1 MGLIWIHSP
10 KSIRDPLIV
19 ESPIDSISL
28 PLRVGKNG
36 QILNVVYPHMLRH
49 TFVDNW
55 LRNGGAEVD
64 LTRLAGWTTTR
75 MAERYAQHR
84 AGALW
89 FVVDNDDR
97 DFVLATNV
105 DDYPSNPPEQPNLWI
120 DVTS

>member
-64 LTRLAGWTTTR
+64 LARLAGWTTTR

-84 AGALW
+84 ADERA
-89 FVVDNDDR
+89 
-97 DFVLATNV
+97 
-105 DDYPSNPPEQPNLWI
+105 
-120 DVTS
+120 VTAHKSIAPLDSLT